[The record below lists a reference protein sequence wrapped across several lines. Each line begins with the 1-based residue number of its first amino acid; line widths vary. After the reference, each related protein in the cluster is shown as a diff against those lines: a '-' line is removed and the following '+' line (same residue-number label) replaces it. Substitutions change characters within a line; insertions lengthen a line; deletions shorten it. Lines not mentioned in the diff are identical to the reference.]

1 MNIEIID
8 FEPKYRDDFKN
19 LNVEWLEK
27 YFEVEPYDKEVLSN
41 PEKYILEKGGKIFFF
56 AKFEDKIIGTVA
68 LMPKNSSFEL
78 TKMAVTDKIQSKG
91 IGSLLMQ
98 KCIDEAKNLGLKE
111 IFLFSNTKLDKA
123 INLYKKV
130 GFLEEHFDSSDYK
143 RANIYMT
150 LKL

>member
-41 PEKYILEKGGKIFFF
+41 PEKYILEKGGKIFF
-56 AKFEDKIIGTVA
+56 AKLEDKIIGTVA

-111 IFLFSNTKLDKA
+111 IFLFSNTKLNKA

>member
-41 PEKYILEKGGKIFFF
+41 PEKYILEKGGKIFF
-56 AKFEDKIIGTVA
+56 AKLEDKIIGTVA

-78 TKMAVTDKIQSKG
+78 TKMAVKHTIQSKG

-98 KCIDEAKNLGLKE
+98 KCIDEARNLGLKE

>member
-41 PEKYILEKGGKIFFF
+41 PEKYILEKGGKIFF
-56 AKFEDKIIGTVA
+56 AKLEDKIIGTVA

-98 KCIDEAKNLGLKE
+98 KCIDEAKNLSLKE

>member
-41 PEKYILEKGGKIFFF
+41 PEKYILEKGGKIFF
-56 AKFEDKIIGTVA
+56 AKLEDKIIGTVA

-78 TKMAVTDKIQSKG
+78 TKMAVTEKIQSKG

>member
-41 PEKYILEKGGKIFFF
+41 PEKYILEKGGKIFF
-56 AKFEDKIIGTVA
+56 AKLEDKIIGTVA

-130 GFLEEHFDSSDYK
+130 GFLEEYFDSSDYK

>member
-41 PEKYILEKGGKIFFF
+41 PEKYILEKGGKIFF
-56 AKFEDKIIGTVA
+56 AKLEDKIIGTVA

-78 TKMAVTDKIQSKG
+78 NKMAVTDKIQSKG

-98 KCIDEAKNLGLKE
+98 KCIDEARNLGLKE

>member
-8 FEPKYRDDFKN
+8 FEPKYRNDFKN

-41 PEKYILEKGGKIFFF
+41 PEKYILEKGGKIFF
-56 AKFEDKIIGTVA
+56 AKLEDKIIGTVA

>member
-27 YFEVEPYDKEVLSN
+27 YFEVGPYDKEVLSN
-41 PEKYILEKGGKIFFF
+41 PEKYILEKGGKIFF
-56 AKFEDKIIGTVA
+56 AKLEDKIIGTVA

-98 KCIDEAKNLGLKE
+98 KCINEAKNLGLKE

>member
-1 MNIEIID
+1 MGECWDMNFTEGILCSKSHE
-8 FEPKYRDDFKN
+8 
-19 LNVEWLEK
+19 
-27 YFEVEPYDKEVLSN
+27 
-41 PEKYILEKGGKIFFF
+41 YILEKGGKIFFF
-56 AKFEDKIIGTVA
+56 FFEDKIIGTVA

-98 KCIDEAKNLGLKE
+98 KCIDEARNLGLKE

>member
-41 PEKYILEKGGKIFFF
+41 PEKYILEKGGKILF
-56 AKFEDKIIGTVA
+56 AKLEDKIIGTVA

>member
-8 FEPKYRDDFKN
+8 FVPKYRDDFKN

-41 PEKYILEKGGKIFFF
+41 PEKYILEKGGKIFF
-56 AKFEDKIIGTVA
+56 AKLEDKIIGTVA

-78 TKMAVTDKIQSKG
+78 TKMAVKHTIQSKG
-91 IGSLLMQ
+91 IGSLLMK

-130 GFLEEHFDSSDYK
+130 GFLEEYFDSSDYK

>member
-8 FEPKYRDDFKN
+8 FEPKYREDFKN

-41 PEKYILEKGGKIFFF
+41 PEKYILEKGGKIFF

-98 KCIDEAKNLGLKE
+98 KCIDEARNLDLKE

>member
-41 PEKYILEKGGKIFFF
+41 PEKYILEKGGKIFF

>member
-1 MNIEIID
+1 MLNN
-8 FEPKYRDDFKN
+8 FKCLLNDDFKN

-41 PEKYILEKGGKIFFF
+41 PEKYILEKGGKIFF
-56 AKFEDKIIGTVA
+56 AKLEDKIIGTVA

>member
-19 LNVEWLEK
+19 LNVEWLDK

-41 PEKYILEKGGKIFFF
+41 PEKYILEKGGKIFF
-56 AKFEDKIIGTVA
+56 AKLEDKIIGTVA

-98 KCIDEAKNLGLKE
+98 KCIDEARNLGLKE

>member
-1 MNIEIID
+1 MNIEIIE
-8 FEPKYRDDFKN
+8 FKPKYRDDFKN

-41 PEKYILEKGGKIFFF
+41 PEKYILEKGGKIFF
-56 AKFEDKIIGTVA
+56 AKLEDKIIGTVA